1 MKLNQFAVYQLKR
14 SAETRKL
21 CFRTYQN
28 LMDEKIAVRAENYD
42 QVYLAAALPG
52 DSAEKIWQR
61 LRDKPPK
68 TFKGYHSIS
77 AVSYTHL
84 LPALR
89 KSCRRHSRNWKP
101 YKSSLP
107 PHRWR

>member
-42 QVYLAAALPG
+42 QVYLAAALPATVPRRYG
-52 DSAEKIWQR
+52 KDCGISRQKH
-61 LRDKPPK
+61 LRDTIP
-68 TFKGYHSIS
+68 
-77 AVSYTHL
+77 
-84 LPALR
+84 
-89 KSCRRHSRNWKP
+89 
-101 YKSSLP
+101 
-107 PHRWR
+107 